1 MKQAMAR
8 EPSASDPLTI
18 VSIAIIAY
26 MVSTMLHE
34 AVGHGGACLLTGGKP
49 IDVSTVSMEC
59 SADNRLV
66 LAGGTI
72 VNALAGALFFALG
85 RGTSGNSSRLKY
97 LFWMLMTV
105 NLFSAAGYF
114 AFSGIGGFGDWAMFI
129 RGLGQE
135 WLWRIGMTIF
145 GFAAYML
152 VARLSLLELRR
163 LIGSDK
169 DRRFERAVRLTKL
182 PYFAGGILAC
192 IAGALN
198 PAGLI
203 LVALSAAAST
213 FGGASGLLWMVNWLR
228 NDRIPLGIYPVPTP
242 IGRSW
247 PWIGAAWALAIVYIF
262 VLGPGVR
269 FTG

>member
-1 MKQAMAR
+1 MKDPIRTA
-8 EPSASDPLTI
+8 PSASDPFTI
-18 VSIAIIAY
+18 VGIAIIAY
-26 MVSTMLHE
+26 MLSTMLHE
-34 AVGHGGACLLTGGKP
+34 AAGHGGACLLTGGKP

-66 LAGGTI
+66 VAGGTI
-72 VNALAGALFFALG
+72 MNVVAGALFFAVG
-85 RGTSGNSSRLKY
+85 RVTLPTSPRLKY
-97 LFWMLMTV
+97 LLWMLMTI
-105 NLFSAAGYF
+105 NFFSAAGYF

-129 RGLGQE
+129 HEFRQQ
-135 WLWRIGMTIF
+135 WLWRVGMTIF

-152 VARLSLLELRR
+152 VAHLSLLEMRP

-169 DRRFERAVRLTKL
+169 HRRFERAVRLTKL

-198 PAGLI
+198 PAGWI

-213 FGGASGLLWMVNWLR
+213 FGGASGLLWMVQWLR
-228 NDRIPLGIYPVPTP
+228 GDRIPPGMYPEPAP
-242 IGRSW
+242 IQRSW
-247 PWIGAAWALAIVYIF
+247 TWIGTALALALVYVF

-269 FTG
+269 FSR